1 MSAELGI
8 IGGYL
13 GSGKSTLINRLLDG
27 VLPGRTAVVVNDF
40 GSVNID
46 AALIA
51 SSSQDTIELTNGC
64 ICCQITDDVSRT
76 MTMLAAR
83 EDLDRVLCEVS
94 GVGDPRQ
101 LASWRAY
108 PGFSPGPIL
117 VCADTTA
124 IAGLLRNE
132 YVSDTVERQL
142 ATADVV
148 LLTKTDLAIA
158 PEMEAARQKC
168 AAAAPSA
175 RILLQDAADPRAA
188 AATAFSA
195 VNTPE
200 RPAVRAGTAE
210 PGSPDDHASRHS
222 SLTLDDL
229 DGIDV
234 DRLAQALTAQAARL
248 VRAKGVICDER
259 GTWHDIQ
266 LSAGR
271 VEQHIRSA
279 AAPKPAVVLIAA
291 GPRAGDE
298 VRAAAAQLRAALRA
312 H

>member
-1 MSAELGI
+1 MPAELGI

-27 VLPGRTAVVVNDF
+27 ALPGRTAVVVNDF

-46 AALIA
+46 SALIA

-76 MTMLAAR
+76 MTALAAR
-83 EDLDRVLCEVS
+83 ADLDRVLCEVS

-108 PGFSPGPIL
+108 PGFSAGPIL

-142 ATADVV
+142 AAADVV
-148 LLTKTDLAIA
+148 LLTKTDLAIP
-158 PEMEAARQKC
+158 PEIESARQRCSEAA
-168 AAAAPSA
+168 PTA
-175 RILLQDAADPRAA
+175 RILLHDAADPGTAA
-188 AATAFSA
+188 AAAFAAATRSDA
-195 VNTPE
+195 PT
-200 RPAVRAGTAE
+200 GGGDL
-210 PGSPDDHASRHS
+210 PGADSPDDHAARHS
-222 SLTLDDL
+222 SVTLEDL
-229 DGIDV
+229 NGADMTV
-234 DRLAQALTAQAARL
+234 LAAALSEQADRL
-248 VRAKGVICDER
+248 VRAKGVLQDPQ
-259 GTWHDIQ
+259 GAWHDIQ

-271 VEQHIRSA
+271 VDRRVRSA
-279 AAPKPAVVLIAA
+279 GSSTPALVLIAA
-291 GPRAGDE
+291 GPHAEDRLD
-298 VRAAAAQLRAALRA
+298 AAAQALRAALRM
-312 H
+312 